1 MAFYVPGFAYERQL
15 PNIRRRHPTTAIQ
28 LSVQYGIVNYEWDP
42 VKNRQNFRKHG
53 VWFADAVAVLED
65 EYGTTIA
72 DESDSSEQRFVTLG
86 VDAFARV
93 LAVVYTYR
101 GENIR
106 IISARPAERH
116 EREKYEAQL

>member
-1 MAFYVPGFAYERQL
+1 MS
-15 PNIRRRHPTTAIQ
+15 TA
-28 LSVQYGIVNYEWDP
+28 
-42 VKNRQNFRKHG
+42 
-53 VWFADAVAVLED
+53 
-65 EYGTTIA
+65 GTTIA